1 MEPIFIIYY
10 LIFFDVHPISVLMVT
25 TEYPPMPG
33 GVGRYTSNL
42 ALALKNLGIKVYI
55 ACNERGEGDFFGLDA
70 SNKENSR
77 ILLRIVNQI
86 KPDLVHVQLEHGL
99 YGLNFDSIKKFRM
112 QTNIDQFYEKC
123 QTPTITTFHSAYP
136 IEQWIN
142 LVPSNHPSKF
152 RLLGIPIELSSLALK
167 YGNRM
172 VTYELFNRANREKML
187 RSAASIA
194 FSENMARIL
203 STRDYNVN
211 VIYHGAEPSLMNRPT
226 MEVAR
231 SHYSLP
237 LDRKI
242 ALALGFATH
251 TKGWEIL
258 KEMKIPDNWTI
269 LVNHSRN
276 YYSRENNI
284 PNSLPSNNN
293 SDSGD
298 HHQDSHGLFD
308 LDLGFLP
315 DDALSLLFYASDTVI
330 MPYSV
335 VAGSGVMFDA
345 LAHGLPF
352 VASDLG
358 FFKEFARKGLGIA
371 VKRKPIHFSEA
382 LKMLESDYPHYKK
395 EVERFKSNLNWDSVA
410 KQHVEIYMRVLVKS
424 HEYQTLIPEP
434 MRRKIL

>member
-1 MEPIFIIYY
+1 MY
-10 LIFFDVHPISVLMVT
+10 PISVLMVS

-33 GVGRYTSNL
+33 GVGRYTRNL
-42 ALALKNLGIKVYI
+42 ALALKKLGVNVYV

-77 ILLRIVNQI
+77 TLLRIVNQI

-99 YGLNFDSIKKFRM
+99 YGLNFGSIKNFRM
-112 QTNIDQFYEKC
+112 QTNIDQFYEEC

-142 LVPSNHPSKF
+142 LVPSNHPTKF
-152 RLLGIPIELSSLALK
+152 RLLDIPIELSSLALK

-172 VTYELFNRANREKML
+172 VTYGLFNRANREKML
-187 RSAASIA
+187 RSAASVA
-194 FSENMARIL
+194 FSEYMAKLL
-203 STRDYNVN
+203 STRNYKVN

-231 SHYSLP
+231 SYYSLP

-242 ALALGFATH
+242 ALALGFATY

-276 YYSRENNI
+276 YYSNENDV
-284 PNSLPSNNN
+284 PNSLHLITN
-293 SDSGD
+293 SDCGD
-298 HHQDSHGLFD
+298 HHQVSHGL
-308 LDLGFLP
+308 LELNLGFLP

-335 VAGSGVMFDA
+335 ASASGVMFDA

-358 FFKEFARKGLGIA
+358 FFKEFAKKGLGI
-371 VKRKPIHFSEA
+371 VVRRNPFEFSEA

-410 KQHVEIYMRVLVKS
+410 KQHVEIYTRVLAKN
-424 HEYQTLIPEP
+424 HEFQSVVPET
-434 MRRKIL
+434 MKRRIL

>member
-1 MEPIFIIYY
+1 
-10 LIFFDVHPISVLMVT
+10 
-25 TEYPPMPG
+25 MPG
-33 GVGRYTSNL
+33 GVGRYTRNL
-42 ALALKNLGIKVYI
+42 ALALKKLGVNVYI

-77 ILLRIVNQI
+77 TLLRIVNQI

-99 YGLNFDSIKKFRM
+99 YGLNFGSIKEFRM
-112 QTNIDQFYEKC
+112 QTNIDQFYEKS

-142 LVPSNHPSKF
+142 LVPANHLTKF
-152 RLLGIPIELSSLALK
+152 RLLDIPIELSSLAMK
-167 YGNRM
+167 YGNRLL
-172 VTYELFNRANREKML
+172 TYELFNRANRKKML

-194 FSENMARIL
+194 FSEYMAKML
-203 STRDYNVN
+203 STRNYNVD
-211 VIYHGAEPSLMNRPT
+211 VIYHGAEPSLVNRPT
-226 MEVAR
+226 KEVAR
-231 SHYSLP
+231 SYYSLP
-237 LDRKI
+237 LDRRI
-242 ALALGFATH
+242 ALVLGFATH

-276 YYSRENNI
+276 YYSKENDV
-284 PNSLPSNNN
+284 PNSLPLSIN

-298 HHQDSHGLFD
+298 HHQDSHGL
-308 LDLGFLP
+308 LELNLGFLP

-330 MPYSV
+330 LPYSV
-335 VAGSGVMFDA
+335 ASASGVMFDA

-358 FFKEFARKGLGIA
+358 FFREFARKGLGI
-371 VKRKPIHFSEA
+371 VVRRNPFEFSEA

-395 EVERFKSNLNWDSVA
+395 KVERFKSNLNWDSVA
-410 KQHVEIYMRVLVKS
+410 KQHVEIYTRVLAKS
-424 HEYQTLIPEP
+424 HEFRSVIPET
-434 MRRKIL
+434 MRRRIL

>member
-1 MEPIFIIYY
+1 MTRCYY
-10 LIFFDVHPISVLMVT
+10 GMYPISVLMVS

-33 GVGRYTSNL
+33 GVGRYTRNL
-42 ALALKNLGIKVYI
+42 TLALKKLGIDVYI
-55 ACNERGEGDFFGLDA
+55 ACNERGEGNFFGLDA

-77 ILLRIVNQI
+77 TLLRIVNQI
-86 KPDLVHVQLEHGL
+86 SPDLVHIQLEHGL
-99 YGLNFDSIKKFRM
+99 YGLNLGSIKKFRM
-112 QTNIDQFYEKC
+112 QTNIDQFYAKC
-123 QTPTITTFHSAYP
+123 QTPIVTTFHSAYP
-136 IEQWIN
+136 IEQWVN
-142 LVPSNHPSKF
+142 LVRSNHLTKF
-152 RLLGIPIELSSLALK
+152 RLLDLPIELSSLALK

-172 VTYELFNRANREKML
+172 LTYELFNRANREKML

-194 FSENMARIL
+194 FSEYMAKML
-203 STRDYNVN
+203 STRSYKVN
-211 VIYHGAEPSLMNRPT
+211 VIYHGAEPSLMNQPT
-226 MEVAR
+226 KEVAR

-237 LDRKI
+237 LDRRI

-276 YYSRENNI
+276 HYSNESDVS
-284 PNSLPSNNN
+284 NSLPLNNN
-293 SDSGD
+293 SGVED
-298 HHQDSHGLFD
+298 HHQNSHGLFE
-308 LDLGFLP
+308 LNHGFLP

-371 VKRKPIHFSEA
+371 VKRKPFEFSEA

-395 EVERFKSNLNWDSVA
+395 EVERFKNNLNWDSVA
-410 KQHVEIYMRVLVKS
+410 KQHIEVYLRVLAKS
-424 HEYQTLIPEP
+424 HEHRSFAPEA

>member
-10 LIFFDVHPISVLMVT
+10 LIFFGVHPISVLMVS

-33 GVGRYTSNL
+33 GVGRYTRNL
-42 ALALKNLGIKVYI
+42 ALALKKLGIEVYV

-86 KPDLVHVQLEHGL
+86 KPDLVHIQLEHGL

-142 LVPSNHPSKF
+142 LVPSNHPSK
-152 RLLGIPIELSSLALK
+152 LGLIGVPIELSSLALK

-172 VTYELFNRANREKML
+172 VTYELFNRTNREKML

-194 FSENMARIL
+194 FSEYIARIL

-251 TKGWEIL
+251 TKGWLMEDIL
-258 KEMKIPDNWTI
+258 SQNVIDIPTKNDNDDNSVVTGQDLKVVTI
-269 LVNHSRN
+269 FPTKNEESTIENVIKVASTSKFNPEVIIVDAHS
-276 YYSRENNI
+276 
-284 PNSLPSNNN
+284 
-293 SDSGD
+293 SDGTA
-298 HHQDSHGLFD
+298 D
-308 LDLGFLP
+308 LAKKAG
-315 DDALSLLFYASDTVI
+315 ATVI
-330 MPYSV
+330 QQPEQIFP
-335 VAGSGVMFDA
+335 G
-345 LAHGLPF
+345 
-352 VASDLG
+352 
-358 FFKEFARKGLGIA
+358 KGNAMKA
-371 VKRKPIHFSEA
+371 VKRFLSETT
-382 LKMLESDYPHYKK
+382 KRCCRYKAYRK
-395 EVERFKSNLNWDSVA
+395 TDVE
-410 KQHVEIYMRVLVKS
+410 Y
-424 HEYQTLIPEP
+424 
-434 MRRKIL
+434 ILS